1 MRKLLLLALFLTS
14 ATIFAQGTLTGTVID
29 SSMDG
34 PLPGANVMVKGANT
48 GTTTNFDGEFSLKV
62 NQASGTLEISFVGYE
77 PYTLDYSI
85 PEIGQTVDLG
95 RISLNPDAA
104 ALDEI
109 IITSY
114 SLAIDRKTPVAV
126 STIKAEEIETRLGN
140 QEFPEL
146 LNSTPGVY
154 ATKSGGGYGDAE
166 LRLRG
171 FNSENIAVMING
183 VPVNDMENGRVY
195 WSNWAGLADVT
206 RSMQVQ
212 RGLGAARVAVPSIG
226 GTVNI
231 LTKTTD
237 MAKGGN
243 IFAGTG
249 NDGYQKYGFTLS
261 TGLLDNGFAATIS
274 ASKTSG
280 DGYIDGTPFEGY
292 SYFVN
297 LSKDFGDDHKI
308 SFTAFG
314 APQEHGQRWNRLP
327 IKTYRESDR
336 GEKYNTN
343 WGYKN
348 GEFYTFSENFY
359 HKPQISLNHYWRI
372 SDRTDIS
379 TAAYFSTGT
388 GGGMRVLGEDKTQG
402 PDYRFGVMQPINF
415 DAIVAE
421 NIESGA
427 LGSETIRGASRN
439 DHTWYGILSTLSTD
453 ITDELELMAGL
464 DLRSYE
470 GRHFQEVDDLL
481 GGSYFYDDSDVNN
494 PVNAAQVGSKIN
506 YNNDGLVNWIGGFA
520 QAEYSNNELSA
531 FANLAVSNTAYKRID
546 YFRYLDSDPNQETD
560 WANFLGYSAKG
571 GANYNIN
578 DHHNVFA
585 NAGYFEK
592 APFMNAVFLQNDN
605 ILNEN
610 AENQKITSAELGYGF
625 RSQALSGSINA
636 YWTNWKDRTLTRSFE
651 GQGGELRTANILGI
665 DALHQGIELDFR
677 YRPIAI
683 EALEVRGMVS
693 VGDWI
698 WQDDV
703 TGVEIFNEEGQ
714 LEEIVDIFIKDLKV
728 GNSAQ
733 TSMALGADYEVLEDL
748 RLRANWTYFSDLYAD
763 FDPNDRLVTRNPD
776 GGIDESGR
784 MGQAWEVPA
793 YSLVDFGLTYGFDFG
808 GFDAVLNGNINNILD
823 TTYVADARDSDG
835 TAAGADVWYGFG
847 RTFSFGLKLN
857 F

>member
-1 MRKLLLLALFLTS
+1 MRKLLAMALFFTT

-34 PLPGANVMVKGANT
+34 PLPGANVMVEGTST
-48 GTTTNFDGEFSLKV
+48 GTTTNFDGEFTLKV
-62 NQASGTLEISFVGYE
+62 KEASGTLEISFVGYE
-77 PYTLDYSI
+77 PYLLDYSI
-85 PEIGQTVDLG
+85 PEIGQTVDIG
-95 RISLNPDAA
+95 IISLNPDAA

-109 IITSY
+109 IISSY

-126 STIKAEEIETRLGN
+126 STIQAAEIETRLGN

-154 ATKSGGGYGDAE
+154 ATKSGGGYGDAQ

-195 WSNWAGLADVT
+195 WSNWAGLSDVT

-226 GTVNI
+226 GTINI

-237 MAKGGN
+237 MEKGGN

-280 DGYIDGTPFEGY
+280 NGYIDGTPFEGY

-297 LSKDFGDDHKI
+297 LSKDFGDNHKL

-327 IKTYRESDR
+327 ISTYLESDR
-336 GEKYNTN
+336 GTKYNSN

-359 HKPQISLNHYWRI
+359 HKPQISLNHFWRI
-372 SDRTDIS
+372 SDRTDLS
-379 TAAYFSTGT
+379 TAIYYSNGT
-388 GGGMRVLGEDKTQG
+388 GGGMRVLGENKTVG
-402 PDYRFGVMQPINF
+402 PEYRFGEMQPLDV
-415 DAIVAE
+415 DAMVRE
-421 NIESGA
+421 NIQRGA
-427 LGSETIRGASRN
+427 LGAETIRGASRN
-439 DHTWYGILSTLSTD
+439 DHTWYGALTTLTTD
-453 ITDELELMAGL
+453 ITSELELLAGV
-464 DLRSYE
+464 DLRNYE

-481 GGSYFYDDSDVNN
+481 GGSYFYSNRNVNN
-494 PVNAAQVGSKIN
+494 PVHAAQVGDKIN

-520 QAEYSNNELSA
+520 QAEYSNNQLSA
-531 FANLAVSNTAYKRID
+531 FANVALSNTSYKRID

-560 WANFLGYSAKG
+560 WANFMGYSAKG

-578 DHHNVFA
+578 DQHNIFA

-592 APFMNAVFLQNDN
+592 APFMNAVFLRNDN
-605 ILNEN
+605 ILNES

-625 RSQALSGSINA
+625 RSQVLSGTVNA

-651 GQGGELRTANILGI
+651 NQGGELRTANILGI

-677 YRPIAI
+677 YRPSSIG
-683 EALEVRGMVS
+683 ALELRGMVS
-693 VGDWI
+693 VGDWV

-703 TGVEIFNEEGQ
+703 TGVEIFDEEGQ
-714 LEEIVDIFIKDLKV
+714 LEEIVDVFIKDLKV

-733 TSMALGADYEVLEDL
+733 TSMALGADYEVLKDL
-748 RLRANWTYFSDLYAD
+748 KLRGNWTYFSDLYAD
-763 FDPNDRLVTRNPD
+763 FDPNDRLITRDPE
-776 GGIDESGR
+776 GEIDESGR

-793 YSLVDFGLTYGFDFG
+793 YSLVDAGLTYRFDFG
-808 GFDAVLNGNINNILD
+808 GFDAVLNGNVYNILD
-823 TTYVADARDSDG
+823 TTYIADARDSDG
-835 TAAGADVWYGFG
+835 TARGAEVWYGFG
-847 RTFSFGLKLN
+847 RTFSFGLNLN